1 MGWPFCLGGGHPAL
15 TLLTKVITLKINV
28 LCLVTAVSYCGILCD
43 FCVTV
48 LCLFLLL
55 VSV

>member
-1 MGWPFCLGGGHPAL
+1 MGWPFCLEGGHPAL